1 MTVTLKEDYVV
12 CCFQRVHVCHTVLPH
27 STSTVA
33 VLAHKSSLQALQSIH
48 VKDRAGV
55 QHVVITA
62 IAGLLLTG
70 MAEDRHMQML
80 HDVT

>member
-1 MTVTLKEDYVV
+1 M
-12 CCFQRVHVCHTVLPH
+12 HT
-27 STSTVA
+27 S
-33 VLAHKSSLQALQSIH
+33 LALQALQSIH

-62 IAGLLLTG
+62 NAGLLLTG